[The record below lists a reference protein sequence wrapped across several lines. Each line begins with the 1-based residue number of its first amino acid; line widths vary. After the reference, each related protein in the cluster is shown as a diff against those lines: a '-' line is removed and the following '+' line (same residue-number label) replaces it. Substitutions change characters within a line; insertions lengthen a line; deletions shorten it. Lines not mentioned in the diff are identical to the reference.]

1 MEKDPCRWYTP
12 TWAVF
17 HHHDLESKA
26 MQTQW
31 HSTTKYIVGIGIVI
45 FGIYVINLSSSVIP
59 LLIVAGLLAVIV
71 RPAIDW
77 IHRQLGVRYGWAVTL
92 VYTVLIF
99 MVPTLFVL
107 LIPALINAVNYI
119 IDLDYEAIIQRSIA
133 WGENTLIALKAVQMP
148 SQALDI
154 YIDQTVDMLL
164 TELQNAIPTTTPSP
178 PTMSSIVQSLGAAL
192 TTTFGAAANLIG
204 NVFSTVLLII
214 YIVLAAMYMNLS
226 GRIYF
231 DNLVAAIPDAYRPEI
246 TQLLHRL
253 GRTWNSFFRGQL
265 MLMLI
270 IGVITWV
277 GLTILGIPGALS
289 LAIVAGLLEIIPNL
303 GPIVATIPA
312 VIVALLQGS
321 TYLPLDPWAVAIIV
335 LVFYLFVQQLENS
348 FVVPRVLGDA
358 VGLSELV
365 VMTGVL
371 VGATVWGILGALLAT
386 PVIASV
392 YELLRYAYAKMND
405 TEPFPAEPISPPHSP
420 GFINRWLPRRIAK
433 IVSSNEPPLE

>member
-1 MEKDPCRWYTP
+1 
-12 TWAVF
+12 
-17 HHHDLESKA
+17 

-31 HSTTKYIVGIGIVI
+31 HNTTKYIVGVGIVI

-77 IHRQLGVRYGWAVTL
+77 LHHRLRVGYGWAVTL
-92 VYTVLIF
+92 VYMLLVF

-133 WGENTLIALKAVQMP
+133 WGKNTLLALKALQMP

-164 TELQNAIPTTTPSP
+164 NELQNAIPTTTPAP

-226 GRIYF
+226 GRTYL
-231 DNLVAAIPDAYRPEI
+231 DNLVATIPTAYRPEI
-246 TQLLHRL
+246 TQLLTRL

-270 IGVITWV
+270 IGFITWV

-321 TYLPLDPWAVAIIV
+321 TYLPFDPWVVAMIV
-335 LVFYLFVQQLENS
+335 LVFYLFVQQIENS

-392 YELLRYAYAKMND
+392 YELLRYTYAKMND
-405 TEPFPAEPISPPHSP
+405 TDPFPPETERPPPAPHVLARWFPRWRTQPAIIS
-420 GFINRWLPRRIAK
+420 
-433 IVSSNEPPLE
+433 EPPLEE

>member
-1 MEKDPCRWYTP
+1 
-12 TWAVF
+12 
-17 HHHDLESKA
+17 
-26 MQTQW
+26 MQTTW
-31 HSTTKYIVGIGIVI
+31 KTTTKYIVAIGIVI

-71 RPAIDW
+71 RPAIAW
-77 IHRQLGVRYGWAVTL
+77 VNQRLGIRYTWAVTI
-92 VYTVLIF
+92 VYAILLF
-99 MVPTLFVL
+99 MVPMLFIL

-119 IDLDYEAIIQRSIA
+119 IGLDYEAIIQRGVR
-133 WGENTLIALKAVQMP
+133 WCQDTLVAIKALPMP
-148 SQALDI
+148 SQALDT
-154 YIDQTVDMLL
+154 YIDQTVDMALN
-164 TELQNAIPTTTPSP
+164 ELQNAVPNTTPTP
-178 PTMSSIVQSLGAAL
+178 PTMSSVVQSLGAAL

-204 NVFSTVLLII
+204 NVFSTVLLVI

-226 GRIYF
+226 GRSYYDRF
-231 DNLVAAIPDAYRPEI
+231 VAAIPVAYRPEI
-246 TQLLHRL
+246 TQLLVRL
-253 GRTWNSFFRGQL
+253 GRTWNAFFRGQL
-265 MLMLI
+265 MLMFI
-270 IGVITWV
+270 IGLITWI
-277 GLTILGIPGALS
+277 GLSIIGIPGALS

-321 TYLPLDPWAVAIIV
+321 TYLPLDPWVVALIV
-335 LVFYLFVQQLENS
+335 LVFYLFVQQIENS

-392 YELLRYAYAKMND
+392 YEIVRYAYAKIND
-405 TEPFPAEPISPPHSP
+405 TPPFPPEQVAAQPAHMQWYARLWPTT
-420 GFINRWLPRRIAK
+420 K
-433 IVSSNEPPLE
+433 TTDVSEPPVD

>member
-1 MEKDPCRWYTP
+1 
-12 TWAVF
+12 
-17 HHHDLESKA
+17 
-26 MQTQW
+26 MQTTW
-31 HSTTKYIVGIGIVI
+31 KTPTKYIVAIGIVI

-59 LLIVAGLLAVIV
+59 LLIVAALLAVIV
-71 RPAIDW
+71 RPAISW
-77 IHRQLGVRYGWAVTL
+77 AHQRLGMRYTWAVSL
-92 VYTVLIF
+92 VYLLLICL
-99 MVPTLFVL
+99 VPLLFIL

-119 IDLDYEAIIQRSIA
+119 IDLDYALIIQRFVVWIQR
-133 WGENTLIALKAVQMP
+133 TLVGIKSLSMP
-148 SQALDI
+148 TQALDM

-164 TELQNAIPTTTPSP
+164 NDLQNAVPNTSPTP

-204 NVFSTVLLII
+204 NVFSTVLLVI
-214 YIVLAAMYMNLS
+214 YIFLAAMYMNLS
-226 GRIYF
+226 GRSYYDAF
-231 DNLVAAIPDAYRPEI
+231 VAAVPDAYRPEI
-246 TQLLHRL
+246 VHLLARL

-270 IGVITWV
+270 IGLITWI
-277 GLTILGIPGALS
+277 GLSLLGIPGALS
-289 LAIVAGLLEIIPNL
+289 LGIVAGLLEIIPNL

-321 TYLPLDPWAVAIIV
+321 SYLPLEPWVVALIV

-358 VGLSELV
+358 VGLSELA

-371 VGATVWGILGALLAT
+371 IGATVWGILGALLAT

-392 YELLRYAYAKMND
+392 AEILRYAYAKINDAPPFPPEPVVPPSAPLHWYARFWPTTNAND
-405 TEPFPAEPISPPHSP
+405 TS
-420 GFINRWLPRRIAK
+420 
-433 IVSSNEPPLE
+433 EPPID